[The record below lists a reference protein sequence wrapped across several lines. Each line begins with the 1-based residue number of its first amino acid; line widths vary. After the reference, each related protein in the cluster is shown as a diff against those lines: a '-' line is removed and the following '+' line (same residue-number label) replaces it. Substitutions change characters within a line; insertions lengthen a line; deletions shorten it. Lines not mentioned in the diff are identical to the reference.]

1 MKYIL
6 ASVFLI
12 FGASQSKTQTLTQMQ
27 SASNGAE
34 TQAAYSSYIVNNN
47 NFVLPTYA
55 HGGDV
60 AGNPYFS
67 KDWASGT
74 LTTVDNH
81 VFGEGLVFMYSK
93 VDGRLFFKET
103 DSSVVMQADAA
114 KILSFTL
121 NTDKPHT
128 FVRTDAFTKEYSGN
142 FYEVL
147 VRGEKKYSLLK
158 LTTAEFEENTTAA
171 ASNVMTVTS
180 SAGSFSDKVKY
191 YICKDG
197 QLTQVSLK
205 KKSFQSTIA
214 SDKDKAEKYFQEH
227 SGSFNEDAAI
237 GLITEI
243 NAQVE

>member
-1 MKYIL
+1 MKHVFVIL
-6 ASVFLI
+6 CLGVSTTQLKAQTV
-12 FGASQSKTQTLTQMQ
+12 SQTPDGSSNSETE
-27 SASNGAE
+27 SAYTG
-34 TQAAYSSYIVNNN
+34 YVVNNN
-47 NFVLPTYA
+47 VPALPNSTS
-55 HGGDV
+55 GGV
-60 AGNPYFS
+60 TGNPYFS
-67 KDWASGT
+67 KDWVNGSI
-74 LTTVDNH
+74 TTGDNK
-81 VFGEGLVFMYSK
+81 VISQDLVFMYNK
-93 VDGRLFFKET
+93 VDGRLFLKKSE
-103 DSSVVMQADAA
+103 SAVILQADPA
-114 KILSFTL
+114 KITSFTL
-121 NTDKPHT
+121 ITDRPHT

-147 VRGEKKYSLLK
+147 VRDEKKYSLLK
-158 LTTAEFEENTTAA
+158 LTTAEFQENTTAA

>member
-12 FGASQSKTQTLTQMQ
+12 FGASQSKAQTLTQMP
-27 SASNGAE
+27 SSGNGAE

-60 AGNPYFS
+60 GGNPYFS
-67 KDWASGT
+67 KDWATGS

-81 VFGEGLVFMYSK
+81 IFSEGLVFMYSK
-93 VDGRLFFKET
+93 VDGRLFFKQT
-103 DSSVVMQADAA
+103 DSSVVMQADPA
-114 KILSFTL
+114 KISSFTL

-147 VRGEKKYSLLK
+147 VRDEKKYSLLK
-158 LTTAEFEENTTAA
+158 LTTAEFQENTTSA

-191 YICKDG
+191 YISKDG

-205 KKSFQSTIA
+205 KKSFQTTIA

-227 SGSFNEDAAI
+227 SGNFNEDAAI